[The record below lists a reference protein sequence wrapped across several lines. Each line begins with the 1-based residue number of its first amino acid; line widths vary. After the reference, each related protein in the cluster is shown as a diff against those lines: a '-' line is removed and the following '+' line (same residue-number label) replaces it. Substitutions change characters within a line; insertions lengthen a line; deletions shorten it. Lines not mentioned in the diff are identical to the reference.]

1 MPDQVSRLLPD
12 RTPAGERQWCSIRC
26 PEGEM
31 FNSKPDRCK
40 TLYQIFQRGLSI
52 SMDQPCMGYRPT
64 PDAPYFWLT
73 YSEVAQNADNV
84 SSGLIHRGVKKA
96 EFIGISSHNSH
107 EWSTLSIACDSQGFI
122 LCPLYDT
129 LGEDAVKFCLN
140 QTELTILF
148 VSEKTINTYIGY
160 LPTSPHIKTIVKIGS
175 DVTDEEKEKAGEHG
189 VTVMTYKDLYA
200 EGEANPVPHN
210 PPQPDDIATICYTSG
225 TTGLPKGAMLSNG
238 AMASTTYAVSIIL
251 NETSFVPEDVNISYL
266 PASHVFER
274 ELQVTI
280 KLTPAF
286 VFTPIQS
293 STFSVQETQKG

>member
-107 EWSTLSIACDSQGFI
+107 EWSTLSIACDSQVF
-122 LCPLYDT
+122 PW
-129 LGEDAVKFCLN
+129 
-140 QTELTILF
+140 
-148 VSEKTINTYIGY
+148 
-160 LPTSPHIKTIVKIGS
+160 
-175 DVTDEEKEKAGEHG
+175 
-189 VTVMTYKDLYA
+189 
-200 EGEANPVPHN
+200 
-210 PPQPDDIATICYTSG
+210 
-225 TTGLPKGAMLSNG
+225 
-238 AMASTTYAVSIIL
+238 
-251 NETSFVPEDVNISYL
+251 NISFYRVECL
-266 PASHVFER
+266 
-274 ELQVTI
+274 L
-280 KLTPAF
+280 K
-286 VFTPIQS
+286 IQ
-293 STFSVQETQKG
+293 FSIRFFAIFKHFSEWNCYPGSLKQINLLSGFHPVSALRHFRRGRC